1 MYKGNNV
8 FIQKLLIFINMIILP
23 VIIVLAWHF
32 ATSTGAMS
40 TLILP
45 RISTVLETLK
55 EQLGNGTLTGDIGI
69 SLSRIAKGYA
79 LAVVVG
85 ILLGVL
91 MGMNKFANRFF
102 MLTFTA
108 IRQIPMI
115 AWVPI
120 LIIWFGIGEESKV
133 AVIFLAAYFPVLV
146 NTVSGIERTDP
157 KLIEVG
163 KMYHLNCWQQFTKIY
178 LPSALPSIFVG
189 LKLGLSVSWMAVVGA
204 EMIAATSGIG
214 FRINDA
220 RSLMQYPV
228 VFAGIIAIAV
238 VGVIMDL
245 AISLIGKLCT
255 PWEKGRKAQMGKT
268 LSIQNV
274 NKSFTVDGQKV
285 DVLKDINLEVQEGE
299 FIAIVGHSG
308 CGKSTLLKIIAGLEK
323 NDTGL
328 VTVDGKEVDGPGMD
342 RGMIFQEHRLFPW
355 MSIEKNVQL
364 GLKGLSK
371 EEKTKLSDQ
380 YLELVKLS
388 EFKKAYPSQLSGG
401 MSQRAAIARSLV
413 SQPEVLLL
421 DEPFGALDALTKIE
435 LQEELLKIR
444 ERFHNTMLMVTHDIE
459 EAVYLADRIV
469 VMSARPGRIKDVI
482 KVELGTYRDR
492 GGSDF
497 AHYKKKIFDY
507 FFEEKT
513 VVPEYNI

>member
-45 RISTVLETLK
+45 KISTVLETLK

-120 LIIWFGIGEESKV
+120 LIIWFGIGEESK
-133 AVIFLAAYFPVLV
+133 VLV

-255 PWEKGRKAQMGKT
+255 PWEKGR
-268 LSIQNV
+268 
-274 NKSFTVDGQKV
+274 
-285 DVLKDINLEVQEGE
+285 
-299 FIAIVGHSG
+299 
-308 CGKSTLLKIIAGLEK
+308 
-323 NDTGL
+323 
-328 VTVDGKEVDGPGMD
+328 
-342 RGMIFQEHRLFPW
+342 
-355 MSIEKNVQL
+355 
-364 GLKGLSK
+364 
-371 EEKTKLSDQ
+371 
-380 YLELVKLS
+380 
-388 EFKKAYPSQLSGG
+388 
-401 MSQRAAIARSLV
+401 
-413 SQPEVLLL
+413 
-421 DEPFGALDALTKIE
+421 
-435 LQEELLKIR
+435 
-444 ERFHNTMLMVTHDIE
+444 
-459 EAVYLADRIV
+459 
-469 VMSARPGRIKDVI
+469 
-482 KVELGTYRDR
+482 
-492 GGSDF
+492 
-497 AHYKKKIFDY
+497 
-507 FFEEKT
+507 
-513 VVPEYNI
+513 

>member
-23 VIIVLAWHF
+23 VLIVLAWHF

-45 RISTVLETLK
+45 KISTVLETLK
-55 EQLGNGTLTGDIGI
+55 EQIANGTLPGDIGI

-146 NTVSGIERTDP
+146 NTVSGIERTE
-157 KLIEVG
+157 LIEVG
-163 KMYHLNCWQQFTKIY
+163 KMYHLNGWQQFTKIY

-255 PWEKGRKAQMGKT
+255 PWEKGR
-268 LSIQNV
+268 
-274 NKSFTVDGQKV
+274 
-285 DVLKDINLEVQEGE
+285 
-299 FIAIVGHSG
+299 
-308 CGKSTLLKIIAGLEK
+308 
-323 NDTGL
+323 
-328 VTVDGKEVDGPGMD
+328 
-342 RGMIFQEHRLFPW
+342 
-355 MSIEKNVQL
+355 
-364 GLKGLSK
+364 
-371 EEKTKLSDQ
+371 
-380 YLELVKLS
+380 
-388 EFKKAYPSQLSGG
+388 
-401 MSQRAAIARSLV
+401 
-413 SQPEVLLL
+413 
-421 DEPFGALDALTKIE
+421 
-435 LQEELLKIR
+435 
-444 ERFHNTMLMVTHDIE
+444 
-459 EAVYLADRIV
+459 
-469 VMSARPGRIKDVI
+469 
-482 KVELGTYRDR
+482 
-492 GGSDF
+492 
-497 AHYKKKIFDY
+497 
-507 FFEEKT
+507 
-513 VVPEYNI
+513 

>member
-45 RISTVLETLK
+45 KISIVLETLK

-102 MLTFTA
+102 
-108 IRQIPMI
+108 

-228 VFAGIIAIAV
+228 VFAGIIAIAL

-255 PWEKGRKAQMGKT
+255 PWEKGR
-268 LSIQNV
+268 
-274 NKSFTVDGQKV
+274 
-285 DVLKDINLEVQEGE
+285 
-299 FIAIVGHSG
+299 
-308 CGKSTLLKIIAGLEK
+308 
-323 NDTGL
+323 
-328 VTVDGKEVDGPGMD
+328 
-342 RGMIFQEHRLFPW
+342 
-355 MSIEKNVQL
+355 
-364 GLKGLSK
+364 
-371 EEKTKLSDQ
+371 
-380 YLELVKLS
+380 
-388 EFKKAYPSQLSGG
+388 
-401 MSQRAAIARSLV
+401 
-413 SQPEVLLL
+413 
-421 DEPFGALDALTKIE
+421 
-435 LQEELLKIR
+435 
-444 ERFHNTMLMVTHDIE
+444 
-459 EAVYLADRIV
+459 
-469 VMSARPGRIKDVI
+469 
-482 KVELGTYRDR
+482 
-492 GGSDF
+492 
-497 AHYKKKIFDY
+497 
-507 FFEEKT
+507 
-513 VVPEYNI
+513 

>member
-8 FIQKLLIFINMIILP
+8 FIQKLVLFLNMIILP
-23 VIIVLAWHF
+23 VLIVVAWHV

-45 RISTVLETLK
+45 KISTVLETLK
-55 EQLGNGTLTGDIGI
+55 DQLTNGPLAGDIGI

-108 IRQIPMI
+108 IRQIP
-115 AWVPI
+115 
-120 LIIWFGIGEESKV
+120 IIWFGIGEESKV

-163 KMYHLNCWQQFTKIY
+163 KMYHLNGWQQFTQIY

-220 RSLMQYPV
+220 RSLMQYPI

-245 AISLIGKLCT
+245 VISLIGKLCT
-255 PWEKGRKAQMGKT
+255 PWE
-268 LSIQNV
+268 
-274 NKSFTVDGQKV
+274 
-285 DVLKDINLEVQEGE
+285 
-299 FIAIVGHSG
+299 
-308 CGKSTLLKIIAGLEK
+308 
-323 NDTGL
+323 
-328 VTVDGKEVDGPGMD
+328 
-342 RGMIFQEHRLFPW
+342 
-355 MSIEKNVQL
+355 
-364 GLKGLSK
+364 
-371 EEKTKLSDQ
+371 
-380 YLELVKLS
+380 
-388 EFKKAYPSQLSGG
+388 
-401 MSQRAAIARSLV
+401 RS
-413 SQPEVLLL
+413 
-421 DEPFGALDALTKIE
+421 
-435 LQEELLKIR
+435 R
-444 ERFHNTMLMVTHDIE
+444 
-459 EAVYLADRIV
+459 
-469 VMSARPGRIKDVI
+469 
-482 KVELGTYRDR
+482 
-492 GGSDF
+492 
-497 AHYKKKIFDY
+497 
-507 FFEEKT
+507 
-513 VVPEYNI
+513 

>member
-45 RISTVLETLK
+45 KISTVLETL
-55 EQLGNGTLTGDIGI
+55 NGTLTGDIGI

-255 PWEKGRKAQMGKT
+255 PWEKGR
-268 LSIQNV
+268 
-274 NKSFTVDGQKV
+274 
-285 DVLKDINLEVQEGE
+285 
-299 FIAIVGHSG
+299 
-308 CGKSTLLKIIAGLEK
+308 
-323 NDTGL
+323 
-328 VTVDGKEVDGPGMD
+328 
-342 RGMIFQEHRLFPW
+342 
-355 MSIEKNVQL
+355 
-364 GLKGLSK
+364 
-371 EEKTKLSDQ
+371 
-380 YLELVKLS
+380 
-388 EFKKAYPSQLSGG
+388 
-401 MSQRAAIARSLV
+401 
-413 SQPEVLLL
+413 
-421 DEPFGALDALTKIE
+421 
-435 LQEELLKIR
+435 
-444 ERFHNTMLMVTHDIE
+444 
-459 EAVYLADRIV
+459 
-469 VMSARPGRIKDVI
+469 
-482 KVELGTYRDR
+482 
-492 GGSDF
+492 
-497 AHYKKKIFDY
+497 
-507 FFEEKT
+507 
-513 VVPEYNI
+513 

>member
-45 RISTVLETLK
+45 KISIVLETLK

-146 NTVSGIERTDP
+146 FRSP

-255 PWEKGRKAQMGKT
+255 PWEKGR
-268 LSIQNV
+268 
-274 NKSFTVDGQKV
+274 
-285 DVLKDINLEVQEGE
+285 
-299 FIAIVGHSG
+299 
-308 CGKSTLLKIIAGLEK
+308 
-323 NDTGL
+323 
-328 VTVDGKEVDGPGMD
+328 
-342 RGMIFQEHRLFPW
+342 
-355 MSIEKNVQL
+355 
-364 GLKGLSK
+364 
-371 EEKTKLSDQ
+371 
-380 YLELVKLS
+380 
-388 EFKKAYPSQLSGG
+388 
-401 MSQRAAIARSLV
+401 
-413 SQPEVLLL
+413 
-421 DEPFGALDALTKIE
+421 
-435 LQEELLKIR
+435 
-444 ERFHNTMLMVTHDIE
+444 
-459 EAVYLADRIV
+459 
-469 VMSARPGRIKDVI
+469 
-482 KVELGTYRDR
+482 
-492 GGSDF
+492 
-497 AHYKKKIFDY
+497 
-507 FFEEKT
+507 
-513 VVPEYNI
+513 

>member
-45 RISTVLETLK
+45 KISTVLETLK

-157 KLIEVG
+157 K
-163 KMYHLNCWQQFTKIY
+163 QFTKIY

-255 PWEKGRKAQMGKT
+255 PWEKGR
-268 LSIQNV
+268 
-274 NKSFTVDGQKV
+274 
-285 DVLKDINLEVQEGE
+285 
-299 FIAIVGHSG
+299 
-308 CGKSTLLKIIAGLEK
+308 
-323 NDTGL
+323 
-328 VTVDGKEVDGPGMD
+328 
-342 RGMIFQEHRLFPW
+342 
-355 MSIEKNVQL
+355 
-364 GLKGLSK
+364 
-371 EEKTKLSDQ
+371 
-380 YLELVKLS
+380 
-388 EFKKAYPSQLSGG
+388 
-401 MSQRAAIARSLV
+401 
-413 SQPEVLLL
+413 
-421 DEPFGALDALTKIE
+421 
-435 LQEELLKIR
+435 
-444 ERFHNTMLMVTHDIE
+444 
-459 EAVYLADRIV
+459 
-469 VMSARPGRIKDVI
+469 
-482 KVELGTYRDR
+482 
-492 GGSDF
+492 
-497 AHYKKKIFDY
+497 
-507 FFEEKT
+507 
-513 VVPEYNI
+513 

>member
-45 RISTVLETLK
+45 KISTVLETLK

-228 VFAGIIAIAV
+228 VFCRNHCHRSRRCDHGS
-238 VGVIMDL
+238 GHFTDWKIMHTL
-245 AISLIGKLCT
+245 GKRQVST
-255 PWEKGRKAQMGKT
+255 MGKT

-308 CGKSTLLKIIAGLEK
+308 CGK
-323 NDTGL
+323 
-328 VTVDGKEVDGPGMD
+328 
-342 RGMIFQEHRLFPW
+342 
-355 MSIEKNVQL
+355 
-364 GLKGLSK
+364 
-371 EEKTKLSDQ
+371 
-380 YLELVKLS
+380 
-388 EFKKAYPSQLSGG
+388 
-401 MSQRAAIARSLV
+401 
-413 SQPEVLLL
+413 
-421 DEPFGALDALTKIE
+421 
-435 LQEELLKIR
+435 
-444 ERFHNTMLMVTHDIE
+444 
-459 EAVYLADRIV
+459 
-469 VMSARPGRIKDVI
+469 
-482 KVELGTYRDR
+482 
-492 GGSDF
+492 
-497 AHYKKKIFDY
+497 
-507 FFEEKT
+507 
-513 VVPEYNI
+513 VPC